1 MTRSYA
7 ESIVS
12 SAEDPEKLLDQTV
25 REMQEDL
32 IKMKQTSA
40 AVIASQKSMEA
51 KYSQAS
57 KTAKDWY
64 SRAQLALERG
74 DEELAREALKR
85 RRAYQEN
92 ADSMKKQLDYQT
104 DAVQKMIQNTRE
116 LESKIQEAKSKKDT
130 LKARAQSAKA
140 SQQVSE
146 IVGNLSTSTSMAAFE
161 RMEEKVLQME
171 SQAEAVS
178 GMIGN
183 DDLEQKFAAL
193 EGGSVEDDLAE
204 LKSKKSLSE
213 TSTPKSLPEG
223 RPIKDAIDFELEELR
238 RKGKEW
244 TGMLLFWRMKI

>member
-1 MTRSYA
+1 
-7 ESIVS
+7 
-12 SAEDPEKLLDQTV
+12 
-25 REMQEDL
+25 
-32 IKMKQTSA
+32 MKQTSA

-92 ADSMKKQLDYQT
+92 ADSMKKQLEYQT

-178 GMIGN
+178 GLIGN

-193 EGGSVEDDLAE
+193 EDGSEEDDLAE
-204 LKSKKSLSE
+204 LKSKKSLSD
-213 TSTPKSLPEG
+213 TSPPKSLPEG

-238 RKGKEW
+238 RKGKE
-244 TGMLLFWRMKI
+244 